1 MVDHRIV
8 HGNCVFPCF
17 YYFLTISNKVFF
29 FDLGKKNREN
39 KIKNNK
45 IFLDFSLSCLHFI
58 KGWPLFSCRLQKG
71 CWILLRYD
79 VMHKNQPN

>member
-8 HGNCVFPCF
+8 HVNCVFPCF

-39 KIKNNK
+39 KKKIIKF
-45 IFLDFSLSCLHFI
+45 FLISVFLVFTLLKGGLSSVADYKKDVGFSS
-58 KGWPLFSCRLQKG
+58 
-71 CWILLRYD
+71 D
-79 VMHKNQPN
+79 TT